1 MFYYSHP
8 YLGVSWS
15 NLIRLASKPPTKQ
28 GLDSTV
34 KPVVPAVSSCQ
45 DHTKTCD
52 TLNRRADLT
61 QRALFGEMY
70 NAVWGSAPYFDAGDD
85 VGTGGEK
92 PLECQVENESWKI
105 TKVGK
110 SLGEQY
116 LLKHK
121 RVYSWWFVG

>member
-1 MFYYSHP
+1 MIQFDQIGFKTTNY
-8 YLGVSWS
+8 
-15 NLIRLASKPPTKQ
+15 KQ

-70 NAVWGSAPYFDAGDD
+70 NAVWGSAPLFRCWGRCWEP
-85 VGTGGEK
+85 VEK
-92 PLECQVENESWKI
+92 NL
-105 TKVGK
+105 
-110 SLGEQY
+110 
-116 LLKHK
+116 
-121 RVYSWWFVG
+121 